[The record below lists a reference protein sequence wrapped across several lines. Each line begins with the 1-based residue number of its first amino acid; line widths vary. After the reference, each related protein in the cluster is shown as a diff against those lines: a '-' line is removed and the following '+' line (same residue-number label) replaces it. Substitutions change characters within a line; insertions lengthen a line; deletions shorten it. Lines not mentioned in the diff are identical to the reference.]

1 MSCYNTH
8 YGQYGQ
14 PPATVNQMA
23 PIQEVN
29 PRLLEAALSQLQ
41 RQQQT
46 PMSQTNGISIINAPS
61 TDPIHAATI
70 PQDVINQRAMQDG
83 LNQQDLI
90 AQQAAAVLRAQL
102 GYDPYFYDV
111 GAYYRPQ

>member
-29 PRLLEAALSQLQ
+29 PRLLEAALQQLQ

-46 PMSQTNGISIINAPS
+46 PMSQTNGISIINALS
-61 TDPIHAATI
+61 TAPIHAAAI
-70 PQDVINQRAMQDG
+70 PQDMINQRAMQDS

-90 AQQAAAVLRAQL
+90 AQRAADVLRSQL
-102 GYDPYFYDV
+102 GYDPYHYDI
-111 GAYYRPQ
+111 GQFYRPQ